1 MITFQFFLSFYNV
14 EQLIW
19 LAARSS
25 GAAPTYFNQAK
36 AFVDGGMI
44 ANNPTL
50 DTLTEIHQY
59 NCGLKLRVSIISI
72 NIQCNCKLMLSTIHQ
87 YYCGLKLCEDPGG
100 SMS

>member
-1 MITFQFFLSFYNV
+1 MHIGLSFMTY
-14 EQLIW
+14 EYLPPLLTW
-19 LAARSS
+19 SS

-59 NCGLKLRVSIISI
+59 NCGLKLKVSIVSISI
-72 NIQCNCKLMLSTIHQ
+72 IVVWNS
-87 YYCGLKLCEDPGG
+87 G
-100 SMS
+100 

>member
-1 MITFQFFLSFYNV
+1 MLYFFSFYNV

-59 NCGLKLRVSIISI
+59 NCGLKLRVSIAMMSVKQLKFTLPETSTLSGFCIS
-72 NIQCNCKLMLSTIHQ
+72 K
-87 YYCGLKLCEDPGG
+87 
-100 SMS
+100 